1 MSVMGQASSSAD
13 DRERLDLLL
22 RDYES
27 AANDER
33 YFLSSNAAV
42 MGVGITVLSVIAA
55 LLTQVCSPKHP
66 LIDWLKVGS
75 TKTDCSSISP
85 YVMAFVPTLPVLVL
99 AVLLVQGTL
108 ATMRSRYLR
117 SVASEIRT
125 LVHVPDDAVTPF
137 GLVHILQPL
146 SSGRS
151 LSVRHRA
158 LSHLQ
163 WLPAASIAI
172 GVGVLAVNL
181 IDNPSVR
188 LAAGGLYGLM
198 AVILIG
204 GIRSGYIR
212 SLRMWQRLVKRL
224 PNELNRTRAGFPAA
238 DRLLYRYILLPRP
251 LEVLSKAPIHALAF
265 VLASVLS
272 DGHVRFRRIAFFTL
286 ILEFVLYQARYAIND
301 LRDVENDKHHPS
313 SRARGR
319 LNPSTAAVRSGLI
332 ALCWRV
338 LALPVSWI
346 ALKDGDLRGALIV
359 AAAVVA
365 ASTVAYES
373 VREHSREVGAAGLP
387 TDRLTWVTLGLVGIG
402 YGLRLGT
409 GLHLGG
415 VGTIPTIA
423 GTSFGYWLGILF
435 VGMTWT
441 LEGYSF
447 ETFEAAKA
455 SKPHVAYLTAAVV
468 RPPWLESPL
477 DRLKERTLRPVQPIG
492 SPIPLIFACALVS
505 ATLFSTTLQLGG
517 QRSSA
522 NVQFAV
528 VQLGMAAS
536 CFFLSRRVEGSEM
549 IRWMLV
555 LLSCAVG
562 AFAYLG
568 DRSAIAVLPLLLLNT
583 VHWFFKF
590 MCYDDV
596 NIDFGFILAVA
607 IHKLRCNLA
616 LLLEG
621 ALGPVAYLTLFGRSA
636 DTGNAAREVEYRERF
651 GQA

>member
-1 MSVMGQASSSAD
+1 MF
-13 DRERLDLLL
+13 R
-22 RDYES
+22 
-27 AANDER
+27 
-33 YFLSSNAAV
+33 
-42 MGVGITVLSVIAA
+42 
-55 LLTQVCSPKHP
+55 
-66 LIDWLKVGS
+66 
-75 TKTDCSSISP
+75 
-85 YVMAFVPTLPVLVL
+85 
-99 AVLLVQGTL
+99 
-108 ATMRSRYLR
+108 TMRLH
-117 SVASEIRT
+117 
-125 LVHVPDDAVTPF
+125 L

-198 AVILIG
+198 AVILMRFDPDIFEVFECG
-204 GIRSGYIR
+204 NASSSGF
-212 SLRMWQRLVKRL
+212 RM
-224 PNELNRTRAGFPAA
+224 NSIELRAGFPAA

-301 LRDVENDKHHPS
+301 LRQSENDKHHPS
-313 SRARGR
+313 SRAHGR

-373 VREHSREVGAAGLP
+373 VREYSREVGAAGRP

-468 RPPWLESPL
+468 RPPWFGIAS
-477 DRLKERTLRPVQPIG
+477 RPTKG
-492 SPIPLIFACALVS
+492 THS
-505 ATLFSTTLQLGG
+505 
-517 QRSSA
+517 
-522 NVQFAV
+522 
-528 VQLGMAAS
+528 
-536 CFFLSRRVEGSEM
+536 
-549 IRWMLV
+549 
-555 LLSCAVG
+555 
-562 AFAYLG
+562 
-568 DRSAIAVLPLLLLNT
+568 
-583 VHWFFKF
+583 
-590 MCYDDV
+590 
-596 NIDFGFILAVA
+596 
-607 IHKLRCNLA
+607 
-616 LLLEG
+616 
-621 ALGPVAYLTLFGRSA
+621 
-636 DTGNAAREVEYRERF
+636 
-651 GQA
+651 